1 MEQTE
6 RARPRGPYA
15 KTAQR
20 RQEIIEAATT
30 VFAARGYHGGSL
42 RDIARQLD
50 LSLTSVVH
58 HFGSKYILLEAVLE
72 RANETGLV
80 SFENDCRELGV
91 VIASMRLV
99 RFNLQRP
106 ELLRILAMLAAEAS
120 STDHPAHQW
129 FVDRYRST
137 VGAYR
142 DALRVDQAARRIDP
156 SRDVERLAEI
166 LVATWDGLQLQWLI
180 DPTRDMEA
188 AMRAYFAAML
198 PEAPVEDPPAP
209 PV

>member
-6 RARPRGPYA
+6 PARTRGPYA

-20 RQEIIEAATT
+20 RREIIDAATT

-72 RANETGLV
+72 RANETGLA
-80 SFENDCRELGV
+80 SFESDCREHGL

-120 STDHPAHQW
+120 SADHPAHQW
-129 FVDRYRST
+129 FVDRYSAT
-137 VGAYR
+137 IAAWVE
-142 DALRVDQAARRIDP
+142 ALRFDQEQGRVDP
-156 SRDVERLAEI
+156 SRDVEVLAEI
-166 LVATWDGLQLQWLI
+166 LVGMWDGLQLQWLI
-180 DPTRDMEA
+180 DPSRDMER
-188 AMRAYFAAML
+188 AMASFFAAML
-198 PEAPVEDPPAP
+198 PEAPSEDPA
-209 PV
+209 